1 MNEPAE
7 SNREDIQP
15 RITGEQLEHFTLGAT
30 QRELA
35 IDSRE
40 ALRMVTQ
47 HMAEQAK
54 RSIDIVSR
62 HLDPELYNPP
72 EFIETLRRLVRRSK
86 YTQIRI
92 LVQDSTPAVK
102 NGHRLIQLSQ
112 QLSSYVKIRKL
123 HDDYKD
129 YLRAFMV
136 VDGQGYV
143 LREFSDR
150 YEAVADYHAPRQA
163 KELLKFFTE
172 AWEISEPDPQL
183 RSLYI

>member
-1 MNEPAE
+1 MNEPAAF
-7 SNREDIQP
+7 NRDKT
-15 RITGEQLEHFTLGAT
+15 RITGEQLEHFALGAT
-30 QRELA
+30 QRELVA
-35 IDSRE
+35 GSRE
-40 ALRMVTQ
+40 ELCLLTQ

-54 RSIDIVSR
+54 RSVHIVSR
-62 HLDPELYNPP
+62 HLDPELYNYPA
-72 EFIETLRRLVRRSK
+72 FIETLRHLARRSK
-86 YTQIRI
+86 YTEIRV

-123 HDDYKD
+123 HNDYKD

-136 VDGQGYV
+136 ADGEGYV

-150 YEAVADYHAPRQA
+150 YEAVIDYHAPRQA

-183 RSLYI
+183 QRLYI